1 MYPYFALLTLRRRNN
16 GSAYVRRIYRQV
28 RRFIK
33 YRRTP
38 DKSER
43 LEAAY
48 KEASYVLC
56 RPGYNTSFGVKL

>member
-28 RRFIK
+28 RRLIK

-43 LEAAY
+43 LGAAY
-48 KEASYVLC
+48 KEASYALC
-56 RPGYNTSFGVKL
+56 